1 MRKPHIQR
9 KFDPGTTAPFELL
22 LILCTAIG
30 IHLISGQYDWFE
42 KLITFA
48 HQYEEWEID
57 EILVITF
64 YLALALG
71 IFALRRWLHQRRIE
85 RVLQQQLAQ
94 LTQAMSEI
102 QQLRGI
108 IPICASCKNIRD
120 DQGYW
125 HQVESYIRD
134 HSQADFTHGICP
146 SCAKKLYSNHR
157 QQPP

>member
-1 MRKPHIQR
+1 MQKQVGPH
-9 KFDPGTTAPFELL
+9 KFNLGIPASFELL
-22 LILCTAIG
+22 LILGTAIG
-30 IHLISGQYDWFE
+30 IHLISGHYDWFE
-42 KLITFA
+42 YLITLST
-48 HQYEEWEID
+48 QYEEWEID

-71 IFALRRWLHQRRIE
+71 IFAFRRWLNQRQIE
-85 RVLQQQLAQ
+85 QALQEQLAQ
-94 LTQAMSEI
+94 LNQALNEV

-134 HSQADFTHGICP
+134 HSQADFSHGICP
-146 SCAKKLYSNHR
+146 SCAKKMYPDYLR
-157 QQPP
+157 QVP